1 MRGRR
6 VGTHVPREDGSTAV
20 EYGLIT
26 GAVGIVFILVGPG
39 LWQAFLSLLGVV
51 LDSMGLS

>member
-1 MRGRR
+1 MGA
-6 VGTHVPREDGSTAV
+6 HVPREDGSTAV

>member
-1 MRGRR
+1 MTGRT
-6 VGTHVPREDGSTAV
+6 VGTRVSREDGSTAV

-26 GAVGIVFILVGPG
+26 GAVALALVLAGPG